1 MLEQIHKIVW
11 GPWLMALF
19 LAAGVFYTVRSH
31 GFQVRGFPIWWR
43 ATVGSF
49 FWKKEGGARERKAGR
64 EEDGAE
70 ESAAGGR
77 RRQFKTACT
86 ALAATVGTGN
96 IVGVATAITC
106 GGPGALFWMWVS
118 AGIGM
123 MTAYGEVYLGIA
135 SRFRDREGNVLCGP
149 FVYLGRLARKP
160 LLAAAYGILCL
171 ASSLGMGA
179 MVQANS
185 VAETLAYAFS
195 FPKIW
200 GAAALT
206 ILIALIIRGGK
217 KQIGSA
223 AEKLIPFSAGLYI
236 LFSLAVLC
244 LCRRVLPEVLS
255 SVFREAFRLK
265 SAAGGASGYGISLAL
280 RYGLARGVFSNE
292 AGLGSL
298 AVLHGES
305 PGEDP
310 KLQGMWAMFEVFFDT
325 VIVCTLTGLVV
336 LCGLKE
342 GGLSAKKA
350 GITGAALTSWCFSR
364 YLGEWGESLVSLS
377 LILFAF
383 ATIIAWHYLGSQSL
397 AWLAG
402 KRLAGLYQMLYL
414 AAVAFGGMASLG
426 NVWLLADIVNGL
438 MALPNLMALFLL
450 AGSVTF
456 PEGLDK

>member
-49 FWKKEGGARERKAGR
+49 FWKKEGGARERKAGQ

-171 ASSLGMGA
+171 AS
-179 MVQANS
+179 
-185 VAETLAYAFS
+185 
-195 FPKIW
+195 
-200 GAAALT
+200 
-206 ILIALIIRGGK
+206 
-217 KQIGSA
+217 
-223 AEKLIPFSAGLYI
+223 
-236 LFSLAVLC
+236 
-244 LCRRVLPEVLS
+244 
-255 SVFREAFRLK
+255 
-265 SAAGGASGYGISLAL
+265 
-280 RYGLARGVFSNE
+280 
-292 AGLGSL
+292 
-298 AVLHGES
+298 
-305 PGEDP
+305 
-310 KLQGMWAMFEVFFDT
+310 
-325 VIVCTLTGLVV
+325 
-336 LCGLKE
+336 
-342 GGLSAKKA
+342 
-350 GITGAALTSWCFSR
+350 
-364 YLGEWGESLVSLS
+364 
-377 LILFAF
+377 
-383 ATIIAWHYLGSQSL
+383 
-397 AWLAG
+397 
-402 KRLAGLYQMLYL
+402 
-414 AAVAFGGMASLG
+414 
-426 NVWLLADIVNGL
+426 
-438 MALPNLMALFLL
+438 
-450 AGSVTF
+450 
-456 PEGLDK
+456 